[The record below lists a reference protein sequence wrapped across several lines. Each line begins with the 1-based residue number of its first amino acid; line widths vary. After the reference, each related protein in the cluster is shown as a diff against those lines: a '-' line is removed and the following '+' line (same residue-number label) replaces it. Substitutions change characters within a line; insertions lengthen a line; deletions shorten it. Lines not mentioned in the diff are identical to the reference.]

1 MTLEQ
6 VLRAPAAARI
16 ADVVERMQALD
27 AALPRADGI
36 ACFNR
41 LYLAVTEAV
50 VEAAR
55 PGVFADPPFV
65 RWLDVVFANLY
76 FEALANHVRGR
87 GRVPRAWRALFEAR
101 SRRGILPIQ
110 FALAGM
116 NAHINRDLPLA
127 LVSTC
132 RSRRIEPGAA
142 ARSTPTSAGSTRCS
156 QRPRNVSRRSCRA
169 GSSASPTRRLDGS
182 TTCSRCGTSAR
193 RDERRGRTPR
203 RSGRSTESRSS
214 GHGSSSRSTERSGS
228 RAAACSG
235 PCVELA
241 AVARSGVEMSAHGD
255 RRARPDE
262 RREGATGIGL
272 RPRSARIQLRR
283 GPGRGR

>member
-27 AALPRADGI
+27 AALPRTDGI

-50 VEAAR
+50 VDAAR

-87 GRVPRAWRALFEAR
+87 GRVPRAWRALFEVR

-132 RSRRIEPGAA
+132 RSRRIEPRRGCPQHADFGRIDTLLAETEERVKTELSRGVVGVADEALGRLDDVLAMWNVRA
-142 ARSTPTSAGSTRCS
+142 AR
-156 QRPRNVSRRSCRA
+156 RA
-169 GSSASPTRRLDGS
+169 AWANAETLWALDGIPFV
-182 TTCSRCGTSAR
+182 GAR
-193 RDERRGRTPR
+193 FVVTLDRTVGFAGRG
-203 RSGRSTESRSS
+203 
-214 GHGSSSRSTERSGS
+214 
-228 RAAACSG
+228 
-235 PCVELA
+235 L
-241 AVARSGVEMSAHGD
+241 
-255 RRARPDE
+255 
-262 RREGATGIGL
+262 L
-272 RPRSARIQLRR
+272 RPVL
-283 GPGRGR
+283 